1 MQQSNSQLTAP
12 GSVGERMDCHS
23 NRTVAVIKAA
33 VIKTEMVNQE
43 VADATKSHS
52 ERSDGV
58 NEKQN
63 ICDNPVKMEHEP
75 NAGDEKSCE
84 SGTVKER
91 GDSGGGGGGGDDRTS
106 DAKLSNGPRSKL
118 IYSCHRC
125 KSIFNSRISFE
136 LHYK

>member
-1 MQQSNSQLTAP
+1 MPQSNSQSAAP
-12 GSVGERMDCHS
+12 GSIGERMDCHS
-23 NRTVAVIKAA
+23 NRTAVIKAV

-43 VADATKSHS
+43 VVDATTSHS

-75 NAGDEKSCE
+75 NAGDEKNCE
-84 SGTVKER
+84 SGAVKER
-91 GDSGGGGGGGDDRTS
+91 GDSGGGGGSDDRTS
-106 DAKLSNGPRSKL
+106 VAKVSNGPRSKL